1 MNSLLEQ
8 FLTEARDALEG
19 IGDKL
24 MQLEHAP
31 DDAGLM
37 TELFR
42 LVHTL
47 KGNSGLFDFPDMTR
61 VLHAGED
68 LMDAVRHGEVAYSA
82 DLADR
87 LLDAMDFVGRLCDDI
102 EKERPADPSTASEG
116 QALAAALRALKAP
129 PAPAT
134 PATLADTAVPAPA
147 GVAAATLL
155 RVPEAQRLQAWQQA
169 QAGAPLWWV
178 HYRPDEG
185 CFFQGEDPLHQAHI
199 TPGLVWGGIEARQP
213 WPPLAELDAYNCQLD
228 FVLLVAGERAEL
240 DSHFRYVPEQVDI
253 QPVPALALVQPQG
266 EPSSDPMY
274 EDFVADALGFV
285 QCGDLDALRHSV
297 GLMLELCSS
306 GLWLAS
312 ALRWLQAML
321 DAPTPEPQQLQ
332 TLVRAVSTQQTPDW
346 SAPGPAAAPQHPAA
360 APAPTTSTLADPA
373 PTPVPQAAAPAISTA
388 DALALNEL
396 LTVQRE
402 VLALPDN
409 DAWLAGRLKGV
420 FASLLPCLRAA
431 GRNDEVPALKAALQ
445 ASIDQATSAP
455 LAIWLEDAFPQ
466 AQGPV
471 DMVVAPSASPTV
483 PAAAAAPVAP
493 APTAE
498 PTAAP
503 TTPPVSVAATPAALA
518 LAPTATTTPAAP
530 PGSGDAGDGEIK
542 MGRRSEDHLSP
553 RSLKVDQ
560 VKIDRLMNLIG
571 EMVVAKNAI
580 PYLANR
586 AEHQYGSRELAR
598 EIKAQYAV
606 INRISEE
613 MQDAIMQVRMM
624 PVSFVFQRF
633 PRLVRDTARRLGKE
647 IDLVM
652 EGQDTAADKNI
663 IEAMGD
669 PLVHMVRNS
678 MDHGIEQPEV
688 RLAAGKPALGTLRIS
703 ARQEADRV
711 VIEISD
717 DGKGIDPH
725 VMKRKAY
732 EKGLIDEATLE
743 RITDQEAIHLVFL
756 PGFSTAES
764 VSELSGRGVGM
775 DVVRT
780 AIDRINGSIA
790 LESTPGQGTR
800 VRLSLPLSMAV
811 TNVMTIETDGQVF
824 GIPMDVV
831 VETVRVPRASVRE
844 IKQGMVTVLRGRVV
858 PLKSLNRLLALAA
871 PPLTNDSDEYAVLV
885 VRVGDEV
892 LGLLVDNFCETA
904 DIILKP
910 LAGVLSGLHL
920 YAGSA
925 LMGDGSVLMV
935 LNVKEMV

>member
-8 FLTEARDALEG
+8 FLPEARDALEG

-31 DDAGLM
+31 DDAELM
-37 TELFR
+37 TQLFR

-47 KGNSGLFDFPDMTR
+47 KGNSGLFDFPEMTR

-68 LMDAVRHGEVAYSA
+68 LMDAVRHGQVAYSP

-87 LLDAMDFVGRLCDDI
+87 LLDAMDFVGRLCDEI
-102 EKERPADPSTASEG
+102 EKEHPSDPATAT
-116 QALAAALRALKAP
+116 QAAQLAAALRALIVLP
-129 PAPAT
+129 PPDSDNSHTVSSPAT
-134 PATLADTAVPAPA
+134 KPAAPTLPSPAE
-147 GVAAATLL
+147 LL
-155 RVPEAQRLQAWQQA
+155 RVPEEVRQQAWQRA
-169 QAGAPLWWV
+169 QAGEPLLWV
-178 HYRPDEG
+178 RYGPDAG
-185 CFFQGEDPLHQAHI
+185 CFFQGEDPLHQARL
-199 TPGLVWGGIEARQP
+199 TPGLLWGGISARQS
-213 WPPLAELDAYNCQLD
+213 WPPLITLDAYNCQLD
-228 FVLLVAGERAEL
+228 FAVLTVALRSEIET
-240 DSHFRYVPEQVDI
+240 HFRYVPEQI
-253 QPVPALALVQPQG
+253 EILPLPALALVLPSG
-266 EPSSDPMY
+266 ELNGGPVY
-274 EDFVADALGFV
+274 EDFVTDALDFV
-285 QCGDLDALRHSV
+285 RRHDLAGLERTV
-297 GLMLELCSS
+297 RLMLELSNS
-306 GLWLAS
+306 NLWLAS
-312 ALRWLQAML
+312 ALRWMQILLQSPNP
-321 DAPTPEPQQLQ
+321 DPHTIE
-332 TLVRAVSTQQTPDW
+332 TLVVSLREQQAPDW
-346 SAPGPAAAPQHPAA
+346 NPILCGVPTVAPPPVAPVAAT
-360 APAPTTSTLADPA
+360 PAPLDINQHTLH
-373 PTPVPQAAAPAISTA
+373 
-388 DALALNEL
+388 EL
-396 LTVQRE
+396 LAVQRE

-409 DAWLAGRLKGV
+409 DPWLAGRLKGV
-420 FASLLPCLRAA
+420 FASLAPCLRAA
-431 GRNDEVPALKAALQ
+431 GRSAELPQLQAALQ
-445 ASIDQATSAP
+445 DALQQTTSAP
-455 LAIWLEDAFPQ
+455 LAIWLEDAFP
-466 AQGPV
+466 
-471 DMVVAPSASPTV
+471 APLE
-483 PAAAAAPVAP
+483 PVA
-493 APTAE
+493 
-498 PTAAP
+498 
-503 TTPPVSVAATPAALA
+503 SVAMPATEATLVATPAPPGPPVELA
-518 LAPTATTTPAAP
+518 STRPPAAP
-530 PGSGDAGDGEIK
+530 DTAPGNTAPPPESGDGDMK
-542 MGRRSEDHLSP
+542 MGRRSDDHLSAK
-553 RSLKVDQ
+553 SLKVDQ

-586 AEHQYGSRELAR
+586 AETQYGMRELSR

-613 MQDAIMQVRMM
+613 MQDAIMQVRML

-647 IDLVM
+647 IELVM

-688 RLAAGKPALGTLRIS
+688 RLAAGKPAQGTLRIS

-711 VIEISD
+711 VIEVSD
-717 DGKGIDPH
+717 DGKGIDPQLI
-725 VMKRKAY
+725 KRKAY
-732 EKGLIDEATLE
+732 EKGLIDETTLE
-743 RITDQEAIHLVFL
+743 RISDQEAINLTFL

-780 AIDRINGSIA
+780 AIDRVNGSIA
-790 LESTPGQGTR
+790 LESWLGQGTR

-811 TNVMTIETDGQVF
+811 TNVMTIEADGQVF

-831 VETVRVPRASVRE
+831 VETVRVPRSNTRQ

-858 PLKSLNRLLALAA
+858 PLKSLNRLLSLAP

-885 VRVGDEV
+885 D
-892 LGLLVDNFCETA
+892 DFCETA

-910 LAGVLSGLHL
+910 LEGVLSNIGL

-935 LNVKEMV
+935 LNVKEML